1 MFTLVHWLDNM
12 RVPLT
17 MQSSTHLLSVYS
29 PVSIRDDMCL
39 CKAFSVWV
47 HSFLLTAL
55 LYEITTLY
63 LNDVVNDFMSMQGR
77 ACLNWNL
84 FPPVSVWGDILLLIA
99 FVSLW
104 DNLFLCYQCLYKR
117 GHISVLT
124 VFVWDNLILC
134 LERRHFCIN
143 SDSIF
148 L

>member
-99 FVSLW
+99 LYLYETTYFFVT
-104 DNLFLCYQCLYKR
+104 
-117 GHISVLT
+117 SVCT
-124 VFVWDNLILC
+124 
-134 LERRHFCIN
+134 RRTHFCVN
-143 SDSIF
+143 SICMRQPNFVLRETTF
-148 L
+148 LY